1 MSTENEI
8 NILIEKNTPRQLA
21 EQLQF
26 YKNLDRIGNV
36 YYQHIPNE
44 YVSLRQMLYD
54 AMPTKIDLL
63 KKMLNISFTKTPKN
77 QERSIQKYNIHRTL
91 LILANKLAVE
101 YRKEYK
107 TCATR
112 IKQHKHTDE
121 ILDGK
126 IGMSNC
132 YPKKYIK
139 HVKEFLK
146 HYPIE
151 KWVNEFVSK
160 IRNDFTQVIQ
170 DEVEKYQCKYCEKV
184 IMKNSRTGHIKVCK
198 KKPN

>member
-1 MSTENEI
+1 MSTEDEI
-8 NILIEKNTPRQLA
+8 KIIMEKYTPRQLA
-21 EQLQF
+21 EKLQF

-36 YYQHIPNE
+36 YYQHIPHG

-63 KKMLNISFTKTPKN
+63 KKMLNISFTKTPN
-77 QERSIQKYNIHRTL
+77 EQQRSIQKYNIHRTL

-101 YRKEYK
+101 YKKEHK
-107 TCATR
+107 TCAPR

-126 IGMSNC
+126 IGMSNF

-139 HVKEFLK
+139 YVKEFLK
-146 HYPIE
+146 YYPIDS
-151 KWVNEFVSK
+151 WVYEFVPK

-184 IMKNSRTGHIKVCK
+184 ILKNSRTGHIKVCK
-198 KKPN
+198 KKPK